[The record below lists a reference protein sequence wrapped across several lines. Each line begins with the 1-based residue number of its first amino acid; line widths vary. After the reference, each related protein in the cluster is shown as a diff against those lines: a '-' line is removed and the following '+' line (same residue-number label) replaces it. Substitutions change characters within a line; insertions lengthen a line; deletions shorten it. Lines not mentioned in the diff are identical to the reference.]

1 MTKIKEVSGAA
12 RLAIVDILVAVD
24 MIVYINMFA
33 KVDKSAP
40 ALLPAPYTVAEIW
53 EVLEV

>member
-24 MIVYINMFA
+24 MIVDINMFA